1 MNDVSTLESFL
12 AVNGIQNFK
21 SDKDFELLEDLYLED
36 YEWYQYYYLD
46 CWVRKY
52 THDSEF
58 KFQIT
63 DKYDTPGFLSDKF
76 DYETSTLEEINKEL
90 ENITPIQQLYLR
102 INKWLEDFSRPE
114 SEINSESNTKYSF
127 NTKTIGKLIE
137 EYSDFQNI
145 FKHLNLEYPTKDK
158 LEELKNQV
166 LKQEQII
173 QGKNLIED
181 LGYEYM
187 ANDKFKPFG
196 SFIAQLQ
203 DVIYSEKFKRM
214 DYMIE
219 TSREVCFNGFSVN
232 LSFHGDNYG
241 SGNKYITIYSPPSTK
256 SSCVHHEKSTP
267 KYIQDVKNIME
278 YFKLDVSLIKDF
290 NELFL
295 EMIGATHDAEAYLS
309 TESLEWRFKI
319 N

>member
-21 SDKDFELLEDLYLED
+21 SDKDFELLEDLYLEV
-36 YEWYQYYYLD
+36 YEWDQYYYLD

-58 KFQIT
+58 KFQII
-63 DKYDTPGFLSDKF
+63 DKDDTPGFLSDKF

-114 SEINSESNTKYSF
+114 FVINSESNTKYSF

-137 EYSDFQNI
+137 GYSDFQKV
-145 FKHLNLEYPTKDK
+145 FQHLNLEYPTKDTLDK
-158 LEELKNQV
+158 LKNQV

-173 QGKNLIED
+173 QGKDLIED

-187 ANDKFKPFG
+187 GNDKFKPFG

-203 DVIYSEKFKRM
+203 DVSYSENFEQL

-232 LSFHGDNYG
+232 LSFHGDDEG
-241 SGNKYITIYSPPSTK
+241 SGNKYITIYSPNGK
-256 SSCVHHEKSTP
+256 SSCVNHTKATP
-267 KYIQDVKNIME
+267 EYIQDVKTIMK
-278 YFKLDVSLIKDF
+278 YFKLNVSLLHDF

-295 EMIGATHDAEAYLS
+295 EMIGAKDVAEDYLS
-309 TESLEWRFKI
+309 KESLEWKFKI